1 MKHED
6 WIVRLPTA
14 GSRFDAVSM
23 RSRTT
28 PATVLAWK
36 LQSATRNPARHRNA
50 SRRSRTGVV
59 RDREDASDRSS
70 GPDQCRNAAVQD
82 KMDAVGGR
90 TIVPLRIGD
99 KQEGCIAADS
109 PPCFDDPE
117 EQNRVP
123 GPAPSRLSSIPL
135 DSSPR
140 RHSSDGKQLRRAMG
154 IALTDAGASCQAPIL
169 PGAIVFTVKGL
180 ASPVGSSQV
189 KCRMKCFHH
198 IHTDAVGLCKACS
211 KGLCEACAVD
221 VGGGLA
227 CRQGCSQAV
236 KDLNNL
242 IARNLR
248 ITASKERT
256 TYVGPLFLI
265 VLGVGFALDPLVRRG
280 RAEPFPIIMGGL
292 FVAFG
297 AILVLLNHKARTGN

>member
-1 MKHED
+1 
-6 WIVRLPTA
+6 
-14 GSRFDAVSM
+14 
-23 RSRTT
+23 
-28 PATVLAWK
+28 
-36 LQSATRNPARHRNA
+36 
-50 SRRSRTGVV
+50 
-59 RDREDASDRSS
+59 
-70 GPDQCRNAAVQD
+70 
-82 KMDAVGGR
+82 
-90 TIVPLRIGD
+90 
-99 KQEGCIAADS
+99 
-109 PPCFDDPE
+109 
-117 EQNRVP
+117 
-123 GPAPSRLSSIPL
+123 
-135 DSSPR
+135 
-140 RHSSDGKQLRRAMG
+140 MG